1 MRYPNYVSLLIIL
14 LYMVGC
20 DDEKGSICSTPD
32 QPRFS
37 LQDLNP
43 LSESFG
49 ETISPEFSSVINV
62 VLLQEGHLCS
72 LDDFN

>member
-49 ETISPEFSSVINV
+49 ETISPEFFSGKVTLYYFPFS
-62 VLLQEGHLCS
+62 ET
-72 LDDFN
+72 